1 MSDEQHQQPTNVA
14 PSRVANSPASAYG
27 RPSAAPSEAS
37 PAPTPPA
44 APTPRPGISNLR
56 FILAMGVA
64 FLADTVGL
72 PFGELGIF
80 VFDVFVGLVLA
91 LCLRGFRPEIL
102 IACLIEAIPGIGM
115 FPSWSLAVPAIWAR
129 MKLLRGAGDAAG
141 SEPPRRV

>member
-1 MSDEQHQQPTNVA
+1 MSDEPHQQPTNVA
-14 PSRVANSPASAYG
+14 PSRVSNSPASAYG
-27 RPSAAPSEAS
+27 RPSAAPSEAP

-44 APTPRPGISNLR
+44 ASTPRLGISNLR

-64 FLADTVGL
+64 FLADTIGL
-72 PFGELGIF
+72 PFGELGVF
-80 VFDVFVGLVLA
+80 VFDVFVGLLLA

-129 MKLLRGAGDAAG
+129 MKLLRGAGDASAN
-141 SEPPRRV
+141 EPPRRV